1 VARGHTV
8 RAVAFGDQVETP
20 RDCELTRVSLN
31 QPLPVR
37 ALQYARAYR
46 RGAAWADV
54 VYVTTLGLPRPPHS
68 QPVVLRVPGD
78 RAWERA
84 VNQGLV
90 PPSQDID
97 AFQRARVAPRVACM
111 KWVRAREARRADR
124 VLVPSE
130 YLTRM
135 VAGWGVDPSRLVV
148 VHSAVPDSVA
158 PSVGPEQARGL
169 LGWSPDARYILTAA
183 RLTAWKGVDYLIDA
197 VAHVPDVTLVVAGD
211 GPEKA
216 ALVARAARAP
226 SVSFVGALSREV
238 LHTYIRAA
246 DYFALYSGYE
256 GLPHVVLEALRA
268 GTPVIVSDRGGNP
281 EVVRDGDNGLLVGHP
296 DLAALVAAGGRPRDR
311 DGGRAASL
319 DGLTG
324 NARADDDAG
333 TRSRGSGA
341 RVHGRLGKRARPA
354 RRSRGRP
361 LSENVR
367 TRASTKRRD
376 LADCE
381 AERSHQD
388 SPADRVRARDGA
400 TRSTGRRGLQPHDS
414 ALRLL
419 GGSHCD
425 GRTKAHRAL
434 VRAQT

>member
-1 VARGHTV
+1 LRILIASGIFPPDPGGPSTHLGQLIPELVARGHTV

-31 QPLPVR
+31 QPLPFR

-296 DLAALVAAGGRPRDR
+296 DLAALVAAIRHAFTGDT
-311 DGGRAASL
+311 RARLA
-319 DGLTG
+319 
-324 NARADDDAG
+324 ARARAG
-333 TRSRGSGA
+333 LERFSSTAVMPVVA
-341 RVHGRLGKRARPA
+341 REIETAAARH
-354 RRSRGRP
+354 
-361 LSENVR
+361 LS
-367 TRASTKRRD
+367 TA
-376 LADCE
+376 
-381 AERSHQD
+381 
-388 SPADRVRARDGA
+388 
-400 TRSTGRRGLQPHDS
+400 
-414 ALRLL
+414 
-419 GGSHCD
+419 
-425 GRTKAHRAL
+425 
-434 VRAQT
+434 